1 LLGAGADAGIR
12 AWRVAQERSRLM
24 MPPSAADRPGFLR
37 ALSAINTFLLLICK
51 WVAIGLVAAIA
62 IIVCASVIFRYG
74 FNNSLAWAEDAA
86 KFLLVW
92 LAFVGSPLG
101 FKHGAHVAIDF
112 VPAAVPAVV
121 RRLVRALTHLIVLV
135 LMVVLV
141 WQGWKFALNGWSQV
155 ALTIGDISMF
165 WIFLCMPIG
174 AAIMALVA
182 LELLVLT
189 LLGYPEPSI
198 GEDESITT
206 QGL

>member
-1 LLGAGADAGIR
+1 MTSPPAA
-12 AWRVAQERSRLM
+12 ER
-24 MPPSAADRPGFLR
+24 PQFLK
-37 ALSAINTFLLLICK
+37 ALSALNTFLLLICK

-62 IIVCASVIFRYG
+62 IIVSMSVIFRYG

-92 LAFVGSPLG
+92 LAFIGSPLG
-101 FKHGAHVAIDF
+101 FKHGAHVSIDF
-112 VPAAVPAVV
+112 VPAAVPAVI
-121 RRLVRALTHLIVLV
+121 RRMVRALTHLIVLT
-135 LMVVLV
+135 LMVVLA
-141 WQGWKFALNGWSQV
+141 WQGWRFALNGWAQV

-182 LELLVLT
+182 LELLLLT
-189 LLGYPEPSI
+189 LLGYPEPAVA
-198 GEDESITT
+198 EDETIST